1 MSRDYYKLL
10 GVTREASEKEIKQAY
25 RRLALQFHP
34 DKNTDLSSEEKFKS
48 IAEAYEVLGDKVKR
62 ANYDRKNGLSR
73 VQLSDIT
80 FGLSRSGGGRNFE
93 FMKNDHNEI
102 FRSFFEN
109 TSRLQSQHRSMF
121 EDHMRF
127 HQNVL
132 NSFNNFNNFSRRR
145 NFITPSLQSH
155 QAWNQQES
163 YSNKLN
169 APKHTRI
176 IPIIIQDR

>member
-62 ANYDRKNGLSR
+62 ANYDRKNSLSR
-73 VQLSDIT
+73 VQFSDIT
-80 FGLSRSGGGRNFE
+80 FGLSRSGGKRNVE

-132 NSFNNFNNFSRRR
+132 NSFNNFSRRH
-145 NFITPSLQSH
+145 NFINPTGQPH
-155 QAWNQQES
+155 QA
-163 YSNKLN
+163 
-169 APKHTRI
+169 
-176 IPIIIQDR
+176 